1 MISKNKI
8 FIALAFIFTLIF
20 STTAVFADYQRHA
33 DNTVPAYHNPELT
46 DRTGNERV
54 DAGDLVTVH
63 QETDRA
69 YYVTYPTP
77 RGPKTRWVPK
87 NIFNENPSP
96 QPSGDYNS
104 KVQAF
109 VNDGRYRPGT
119 IWDNCY
125 TYASQFTSYVFG
137 KSNPREGQWFGSAN
151 EIRNGDVVH
160 VNASGGKSQHWIVV
174 LYRNGNQL
182 TTIEGNWTNHT
193 VNYSDSAYTIQNGT
207 LYRNGSPFRAWDC
220 GYHFQ

>member
-1 MISKNKI
+1 MKGKI

-20 STTAVFADYQRHA
+20 SATTVLADYERTA
-33 DNTVPAYHNPELT
+33 DNTVPAFHDPNLT
-46 DRTGNERV
+46 DRRNGERV
-54 DAGDLVTVH
+54 DRGDRVTVH
-63 QETDRA
+63 QETGNA
-69 YYVTYPTP
+69 YEVTYPTP
-77 RGPKTRWVPK
+77 RGSKRRWVPK
-87 NIFNENPSP
+87 NIFNGNPNP

-119 IWDNCY
+119 RWDNCY

-137 KSNPREGQWFGSAN
+137 KSNPREGRRFNSAD
-151 EIRNGDVVH
+151 EIQNGDVVH
-160 VNASGGKSQHWIVV
+160 VNASGGKSQHWLVV
-174 LYRNGNQL
+174 LYRNGNRL

-207 LYRNGSPFRAWDC
+207 LYRNGNRFRSWDC